1 MRVEVRHASFRTLE
15 TILIDAKDIVG
26 LKIWHYV
33 MIEILIPLMNKII
46 RFTILQNQEKKLLK
60 NSLSTPTN
68 IITPKWNPVR
78 RFKIHS

>member
-68 IITPKWNPVR
+68 IITPKWNPVS